1 MITIKKNK
9 NIIRA
14 KKYYIYLT
22 MLSVKTQ
29 LVLFTILTFIII
41 GSPAMYKLTNDL
53 IGKKLNTPFVTML
66 GVPTSTG
73 LFVHSIVFGLLTYIY
88 LRTFSV

>member
-1 MITIKKNK
+1 
-9 NIIRA
+9 
-14 KKYYIYLT
+14 

-29 LVLFTILTFIII
+29 LVLFTILTFIIV

-53 IGKKLNTPFVTML
+53 IGKKLNMPFITML

-73 LFVHSIVFGLLTYIY
+73 LFVHALVFGLLTYVY
-88 LRTFSV
+88 LKTFSV